1 MTFLR
6 TRCFQA
12 FLSDLSLV
20 DVWRKN
26 NPRGVSYTW
35 SNSSQASQLDRF
47 LVSRNLLKLVSLN
60 KTFPC
65 SFSDHDFVFLELDL
79 AGLCAF
85 KSSIWK
91 FTTALLLDSDFKQL
105 MSDVFEEQKRHM
117 DNYDSYGAW

>member
-1 MTFLR
+1 MRPTGDVSADKS
-6 TRCFQA
+6 FQA
-12 FLSDLSLV
+12 FVSDLSLV

-26 NPRGVSYTW
+26 NPRGNSYTC
-35 SNSSQASQLDRF
+35 SNSSQASRLDRF

-85 KSSIWK
+85 KSGIW
-91 FTTALLLDSDFKQL
+91 TPTS
-105 MSDVFEEQKRHM
+105 
-117 DNYDSYGAW
+117 NN